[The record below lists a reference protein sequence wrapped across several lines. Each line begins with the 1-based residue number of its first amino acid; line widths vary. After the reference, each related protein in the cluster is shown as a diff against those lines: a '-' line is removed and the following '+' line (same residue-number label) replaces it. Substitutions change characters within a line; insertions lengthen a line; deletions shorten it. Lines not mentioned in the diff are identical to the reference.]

1 MAHIYCHKDISYL
14 HVWQLTVFMAVLI
27 HAHSPQANGRIE
39 RLFGALQDRLVKEM
53 RLKGIKTKEEA
64 NVFLG
69 EYLPVYNQRFR
80 VTPAN
85 KADIHVKP
93 RRYFNL
99 DRSFCIRTNRTVR
112 NDNTIAHN
120 GKLYQLKE
128 KVMSWKVVVEERLNG
143 SLYIISSSSGVSLK
157 YREISERPQKR
168 LRLQGSGNTKS
179 PQSRPSI
186 IHGGGVT
193 LMRSQNLKSII

>member
-1 MAHIYCHKDISYL
+1 
-14 HVWQLTVFMAVLI
+14 MAVLI

-128 KVMSWKVVVEERLNG
+128 KVMSRKVVVEERLNG
-143 SLYIISSSSGVSLK
+143 SLHICRDGVSLK
-157 YREISERPQKR
+157 YREISERPQKAAPSARLRERKKR

-186 IHGGGVT
+186 IHGEGVT
-193 LMRSQNLKSII
+193 SMRSQNLKSIV